1 MDKTKAYSKVSRQL
15 TAILK
20 GMDDWEDLKVFQKSI
35 AMTRS
40 KEFPAVSKRVIGT
53 KRWKEYTERFQA
65 RWPGITQN
73 PDSKLPYPEA
83 FLDAQVEW
91 FEKNE
96 KNEHMRETGLKR
108 LEEQRKRL
116 KKAKRLK

>member
-40 KEFPAVSKRVIGT
+40 AEFQAVHKRVIGT
-53 KRWKEYTERFQA
+53 KRWKEYTERFQT
-65 RWPGITQN
+65 RWPAISSI
-73 PDSKLPYPEA
+73 DSKEPYPEA
-83 FLDAQVEW
+83 FLDAQKEW
-91 FEKNE
+91 YEKNE
-96 KNEHMRETGLKR
+96 KNEQLRENKVKR
-108 LEEQRKRL
+108 LEDQRKKL